1 MLGHGTELDQ
11 QVAGEVFRLDLAPL
25 FLASA
30 GGCRERNPF
39 SIILDNIWANGRA
52 GLLLP
57 DFENGHAPS
66 SAAQRMLST
75 NRRRSSSSAVRSVS
89 ALPPERIGDG
99 LARLRARVAGE
110 SANSPRTVDW
120 KGVALQQS

>member
-1 MLGHGTELDQ
+1 ME
-11 QVAGEVFRLDLAPL
+11 EVKLRSGCA
-25 FLASA
+25 ASA
-30 GGCRERNPF
+30 GGCRERNLF

-57 DFENGHAPS
+57 DFEKGHAPS
-66 SAAQRMLST
+66 SAAERMLST

-89 ALPPERIGDG
+89 ALRPERIEYQPDG

-110 SANSPRTVDW
+110 SANSLRTVDW
-120 KGVALQQS
+120 KGVALQQSW

>member
-1 MLGHGTELDQ
+1 ME
-11 QVAGEVFRLDLAPL
+11 EVKLRSGCA
-25 FLASA
+25 ASA

-52 GLLLP
+52 GLPLP
-57 DFENGHAPS
+57 NFEKGHAPS
-66 SAAQRMLST
+66 SAAERMWST
-75 NRRRSSSSAVRSVS
+75 NRRRSRSSAVRSVS